1 MKNQTNNLHRKKK
14 LAIVIDAFTR
24 GGAQRNLQLIIPV
37 WIHLGYE
44 VTLVLIQ
51 DGEDE
56 LSTGALSNL
65 GLKIERIQAK
75 NLIDFMGLIR
85 FLKIMRQFR
94 GQVVISNLFWSQIW
108 TALSKLR
115 FPSMQLSWVEHNT
128 YLNRTQ
134 MQWAIFWGCSKLVD
148 RIFGV
153 SVEVVKFLQ
162 TKSIKHVSVIGNAVA
177 PQNLIENDRSDT
189 RITLFVGRLNEQ
201 KNPMLAL
208 EVFYELLISVNHP
221 SEYKL
226 RVLGS
231 GPLKNEM
238 ESFALEKGIE
248 DSVEFLGYLEPDQV
262 AIQMNRASVLLM
274 TSSREGSPLVRLEAL
289 ERGMCIVTTKTSGLL
304 GFLVDDS
311 TGEMKAPGI
320 FIGNSAQELSQ
331 HLNRAFEGCFW
342 TQDSINARKLLVASL
357 APEAVAMSYLNLEIT
372 NP

>member
-1 MKNQTNNLHRKKK
+1 MKDQNNYLQRKKK
-14 LAIVIDAFTR
+14 LAVVIDAFTR

-37 WIHLGYE
+37 WIRHGYE

-56 LSTGALSNL
+56 LSTEALSDL

-85 FLKIMRQFR
+85 FLKIMGQFR
-94 GQVVISNLFWSQIW
+94 GQVVISNLYWSQIW

-115 FPSMQLSWVEHNT
+115 FPSMQLTWIEHNT
-128 YLNRTQ
+128 YFNRTYI
-134 MQWAIFWGCSKLVD
+134 QWVIFWGCTKLVD

-153 SVEVVKFLQ
+153 SLEVVKFLQ
-162 TKSIKHVSVIGNAVA
+162 TKNIKHVSVIGNAVA
-177 PQNLIENDRSDT
+177 SQDLIRDDCSDT
-189 RITLFVGRLNEQ
+189 RIALFVGRLNEQ

-208 EVFYELLISVNHP
+208 RVFYELLISVNHP
-221 SEYKL
+221 GEYRL

-238 ESFALEKGIE
+238 ENFVLEKGIE

-262 AIQMNRASVLLM
+262 AIQMNSASVLLM

-289 ERGMCIVTTKTSGLL
+289 ERGMCIVTTETSGLL

-320 FIGNSAQELSQ
+320 FVGNSAQELNQ
-331 HLNRAFEGCFW
+331 HLKSAFDSCFW
-342 TQDSINARKLLVASL
+342 TEDSINARKLLVASL